1 MLKPTLLGIIS
12 IAVLDSL
19 GSITSRE
26 FNYDYTSLVY
36 ISYLIYGMTG
46 VLVYRSTSKLFISFL
61 AGLILGLFDSTIG
74 WWISDVLEA
83 NFARMAIDN
92 ITRFSIILY
101 VTISTGI
108 VSLIAGWLSRFFLK
122 RE

>member
-1 MLKPTLLGIIS
+1 MNKMLKPTLLGIIS

-61 AGLILGLFDSTIG
+61 AGLILGLFD
-74 WWISDVLEA
+74 L
-83 NFARMAIDN
+83 
-92 ITRFSIILY
+92 
-101 VTISTGI
+101 
-108 VSLIAGWLSRFFLK
+108 FLTV
-122 RE
+122 